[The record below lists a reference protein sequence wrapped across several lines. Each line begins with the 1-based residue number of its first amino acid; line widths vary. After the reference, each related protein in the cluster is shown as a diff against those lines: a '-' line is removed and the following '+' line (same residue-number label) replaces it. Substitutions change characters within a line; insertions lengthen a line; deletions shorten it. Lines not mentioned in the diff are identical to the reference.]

1 MTTPV
6 SSLSAVTSNKNDLI
20 LKSLDYA
27 VFRAP
32 LTVPAVTGT
41 TLFDATTGKLLP
53 NLFSAGQYVPVGFIS
68 DAGNTFARSITKE
81 EITAMQSLAPVRSDP
96 TGDVTT
102 MKYEPMETTWLN
114 IATYIGVD
122 PASLTSTP
130 NAGGAISVDQS
141 ATGSFGA
148 CRWLAIAY
156 DSARDIYVAKHF
168 PNGAVDATD
177 NQVFAKTGT
186 VGYPVTVKAYF
197 DTTEG
202 TDVRWLYGGAGWL
215 SRLDEIG
222 LNGAIPVISTVT
234 PSSLAVAG
242 GTLVTIKGQSF
253 TGATAV
259 TFAGTA
265 ATSFNVIDAATI
277 SAVAP
282 AHTAGSAL
290 AVVVTTPAGSS
301 VGGPTV
307 TYA

>member
-6 SSLSAVTSNKNDLI
+6 SSLSAVKSDNQDLI

-32 LTVPAVTGT
+32 LSVAAVTSA

-53 NLFSAGQYVPVGFIS
+53 DVFGVGKFVPVGFMTDDGAS
-68 DAGNTFARSITKE
+68 FSRSLTKE
-81 EITAMQSLAPVRSDP
+81 ELTAMQSIAPVRSDP

-102 MKYEPMETTWLN
+102 MKYEPMETNWIN
-114 IATYIGVD
+114 IATYLGVD

-130 NAGGAISVDQS
+130 TAGGAIEVDQA

-148 CRWLAIAY
+148 CRWLAIGY
-156 DSARDIYVAKHF
+156 DTARDIYIGKHF
-168 PNGAVDATD
+168 PNGSVDSAD
-177 NQVFAKTGT
+177 DQKFGKSGSINW
-186 VGYPVTVKAYF
+186 PVTVKAFF
-197 DTTEG
+197 DSTEG
-202 TDVRWLYGGAGWL
+202 TDVRWLFGGAGWL
-215 SRLDEIG
+215 ARLTAIG
-222 LNGAIPVISTVT
+222 FAGGIPVVSSVT
-234 PSSLAVAG
+234 PSSLATAG

-253 TGATAV
+253 TGATGV
-259 TFAGTA
+259 TFGAVA
-265 ATSFNVIDAATI
+265 ATSFNVIDSATI

-282 AHTAGSAL
+282 AHASGSGV

-301 VGGPTV
+301 VGGATV